1 MNISKILAAG
11 AIASSIAFAQEDAT
25 EQAAAISNPQ
35 KSSTLNSK
43 MGLGIHG
50 DFNYSYLIGLPQDW
64 YLGDDADAPSGIGF
78 DIGLR
83 GRIPMASIL
92 QFAPEINFHYATL
105 AMDEEG
111 CDHKFKQMD
120 LEIPVMMRALFKDRF
135 YVAAGI
141 QLSLSLS
148 NEVSLEQEDIKLGA
162 GLGTTNFKYKENVE
176 QAGFGLGLA
185 FGVGAFVMERLSID
199 AGFVLGLTDTYPDID
214 PEENDL
220 IDSMD
225 GGKQMT
231 FKVGAGFWFL

>member
-1 MNISKILAAG
+1 MNIPKILAAG
-11 AIASSIAFAQEDAT
+11 ALASTFAFAQEG
-25 EQAAAISNPQ
+25 AAPKAD
-35 KSSTLNSK
+35 LNSK
-43 MGLGIHG
+43 PGLGIHG

-78 DIGLR
+78 DVGFR

-92 QFAPEINFHYATL
+92 QFAPEINFHYAQL

-120 LEIPVMMRALFKDRF
+120 LEAPLMMRALVKDRF
-135 YVAAGI
+135 YVAAGV

-162 GLGTTNFKYKENVE
+162 GLGTTDFKYKENVE
-176 QAGFGLGLA
+176 QAGFGFGLA
-185 FGVGAFVMERLSID
+185 FGVGGFVMERLSID
-199 AGFVLGLTDTYPDID
+199 AGFVLGLTDTYPDVD

>member
-1 MNISKILAAG
+1 MNIPKILAAG
-11 AIASSIAFAQEDAT
+11 ALASTFAFAQEG
-25 EQAAAISNPQ
+25 AAPKAD
-35 KSSTLNSK
+35 LNSK
-43 MGLGIHG
+43 PGVGIHG

-78 DIGLR
+78 DVGFR

-92 QFAPEINFHYATL
+92 QFAPEINFHYAQL

-120 LEIPVMMRALFKDRF
+120 LEAPLMMRAIVKDRF
-135 YVAAGI
+135 YVAAGV

-148 NEVSLEQEDIKLGA
+148 NEVSLEQEDINLGP
-162 GLGTTNFKYKENVE
+162 GLGKTDYKYKENVE
-176 QAGFGLGLA
+176 QAGFGFGLA
-185 FGVGAFVMERLSID
+185 FGVGGFVMERLSID
-199 AGFVLGLTDTYPDID
+199 AGIVLGLTDTYPDISH
-214 PEENDL
+214 ENGKNVL
-220 IDSMD
+220 FDSMD

>member
-1 MNISKILAAG
+1 MKISRIIAAG
-11 AIASSIAFAQEDAT
+11 AIASSIALAQDGAT
-25 EQAAAISNPQ
+25 PNAQGGI
-35 KSSTLNSK
+35 NSK
-43 MGLGIHG
+43 PGIGAHA

-92 QFAPEINFHYATL
+92 QFAPEINFHYAQL

-120 LEIPVMMRALFKDRF
+120 LEVPLMMRALVKDRF
-135 YVAAGI
+135 YVAAGV

-176 QAGFGLGLA
+176 QAGFGFGLA
-185 FGVGAFVMERLSID
+185 FGVGGFVMERLSID
-199 AGFVLGLTDTYPDID
+199 AGIVLGLTDTYPDVD